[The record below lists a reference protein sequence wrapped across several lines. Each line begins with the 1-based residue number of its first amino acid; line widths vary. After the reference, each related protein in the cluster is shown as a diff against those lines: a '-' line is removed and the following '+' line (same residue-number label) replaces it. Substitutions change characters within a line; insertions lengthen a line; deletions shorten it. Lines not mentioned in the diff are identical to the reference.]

1 MSYSA
6 QGTSVISK
14 VLKTAAGD
22 LLGKSINKRIKTL
35 KRALDSSTFKM
46 NKEQAINNFL
56 QQLAWKTTLL
66 ANK

>member
-22 LLGKSINKRIKTL
+22 LLGKSIKKRIKTH
-35 KRALDSSTFKM
+35 KKDLDSSTFKM
-46 NKEQAINNFL
+46 NKE
-56 QQLAWKTTLL
+56 
-66 ANK
+66 